1 MVIRVFLFGGLK
13 MKKYIDIAKAYL
25 LFTVVSFLFFFVL
38 NSFWEDDYSG
48 YALII
53 FFGVVYLIF
62 NMVMAVWGYIKTK
75 KLLKIN
81 LLLFILNEL
90 FFLIVSVALGVPNG
104 FGGTIQIILKSLKL
118 LCGVWIVVFLC
129 TVITKFALWVDGKFP
144 SSKND

>member
-1 MVIRVFLFGGLK
+1 

>member
-1 MVIRVFLFGGLK
+1 

-129 TVITKFALWVDGKFP
+129 TVITKFA
-144 SSKND
+144 